1 MFIDYLT
8 LAMINL
14 VAGTFVLAYY
24 LWKGMDDQDQRP
36 YAAVFGIT
44 GLLALVLGL
53 TMTFT
58 WPLPGSYNIAFGET
72 TALFGVVFLGTA
84 LALSQGWSLL
94 PVSLYSFFAGVYAI
108 LVGTRI
114 LSLGLT
120 KEPIIS
126 AIGFI
131 TAGLGG
137 IFAAPFYLWFKENK
151 TFRLL
156 GALVLLATAI
166 LWAVTFYSSL
176 WGHLESFIKWV
187 PATMLGGN

>member
-1 MFIDYLT
+1 
-8 LAMINL
+8 
-14 VAGTFVLAYY
+14 
-24 LWKGMDDQDQRP
+24 
-36 YAAVFGIT
+36 
-44 GLLALVLGL
+44 
-53 TMTFT
+53 
-58 WPLPGSYNIAFGET
+58 
-72 TALFGVVFLGTA
+72 
-84 LALSQGWSLL
+84 L